1 MNNNFTI
8 SLSDFDGNALTNVK
22 KSFLIFNNK
31 QAGLGPISAELMKVG
46 EGEYSGSV
54 GAIS

>member
-1 MNNNFTI
+1 MEM
-8 SLSDFDGNALTNVK
+8 LLLMLK
-22 KSFLIFNNK
+22 KVFLIFNNK
-31 QAGLGPISAELMKVG
+31 QAGLGPISVELMKVG